1 MFIEELRARTKEDHQ
16 QLDKLLIPYI
26 KGCNT
31 VAKYADL
38 LQCFYGYFHP
48 LESLISAYIDDD
60 IVPQYSRR
68 RKSNVIEEELQS
80 MHENLHAIN
89 EDVPLPRIDNIA
101 GALGAM
107 YVLEGSTMG
116 GKIISK
122 ILAENLGKQPS
133 DIRFFNY
140 YGDDTDVLWGQFVQS
155 LNMFADELEDAGK
168 GVVISVARNTFH
180 CFKAWIE
187 YYYLQK
193 ASGS

>member
-1 MFIEELRARTKEDHQ
+1 MFLW
-16 QLDKLLIPYI
+16 L
-26 KGCNT
+26 
-31 VAKYADL
+31 
-38 LQCFYGYFHP
+38 F
-48 LESLISAYIDDD
+48 SSSYIDDD

>member
-1 MFIEELRARTKEDHQ
+1 MQDHQ

-26 KGCNT
+26 KGCDT
-31 VAKYADL
+31 TAKYADL

-48 LESLISAYIDDD
+48 LELLISTYINDNT
-60 IVPQYSRR
+60 VPQYSRR
-68 RKSNVIEEELQS
+68 RKSNVIAEELQS
-80 MHENLHAIN
+80 MHENLRATN

-122 ILAENLGKQPS
+122 ILAGNLGKQPS

-140 YGDDTDVLWGQFVQS
+140 YGDDADALWGQFVQT
-155 LNMFADELEDAGK
+155 LNTFADELDDAGK
-168 GVVISVARNTFH
+168 DAIISVARNTFH

-187 YYYLQK
+187 NCYRQN
-193 ASGS
+193 A